1 MNGEFTLTRADGSAL
16 GTDGKRYGLLSARLE
31 RFPSRT
37 AKSSDPPWVSA
48 VCWFRSPLKL
58 PPRELTFTFTLRAND
73 RDREPIRIDNLPVPG
88 RP

>member
-1 MNGEFTLTRADGSAL
+1 MPTGRQLDGGFNEDLVHGMSLGIAL
-16 GTDGKRYGLLSARLE
+16 GLLSARLE

-58 PPRELTFTFTLRAND
+58 PPRELTFTY
-73 RDREPIRIDNLPVPG
+73 
-88 RP
+88 